1 MHSFIVEDLICEA
14 CSAGLADAVRYADP
28 DASIEIDLANQRVS
42 IESTLS
48 RHELEMRLLE
58 AGYKPK

>member
-28 DASIEIDLANQRVS
+28 DASIEIDLANQRVTIDS
-42 IESTLS
+42 DLS
-48 RHELEMRLLE
+48 RHELEM
-58 AGYKPK
+58 